1 MLFGTYK
8 GTMYRN
14 LKIIRKKCTT
24 KGAKM
29 PKIAKPLSDREIKN
43 AKPKDA
49 EYYLT
54 DGNGLSLLIKTDGSN
69 QWIFRYTSPTQ
80 NKRRKTSFGTY
91 PKVSLADARGKCT
104 EFNKLIF
111 DGIDP
116 IDDKREDKALQK
128 IIQESDFTNVVNLWF
143 QSQESHIVHSTYKK
157 KRALF
162 DTTVIPVLKHKS
174 IADIKHDELVQIIKL
189 KAIQTP
195 ETAKRLLGY
204 FHDLWQFACTH
215 GYCEHNIVPN
225 IHAKSVLPKIV
236 KKNYACITD
245 PSILKQL
252 VNSIYTY
259 GGHISTK
266 NALKFVLHV
275 PLRASNLVALRW
287 SYVDFEKHLI
297 TIPRQ
302 EMKAKSGDDFVL
314 PLSDEAL
321 AILKEQHLFTSHKE
335 FVFVADNGLHI
346 DEVTPSR
353 ALQRMGFNNE
363 VLGNKQRLHSFR
375 ATFRSLVDT
384 HQMEHRSSYEAKEKV
399 LDHVV
404 GSGVERAYTQKAIY
418 TEEMRILLNWWS
430 DYILSIKD

>member
-1 MLFGTYK
+1 
-8 GTMYRN
+8 
-14 LKIIRKKCTT
+14 
-24 KGAKM
+24 M
-29 PKIAKPLSDREIKN
+29 PKIITPLSDASIRSLKSKD
-43 AKPKDA
+43 KPFHKA
-49 EYYLT
+49 
-54 DGNGLSLLIKTDGSN
+54 DGQGLKLLIMPDKRKI
-69 QWIFRYTSPTQ
+69 WEFIYESPTLS
-80 NKRRKTSFGTY
+80 KRRKTTFGTY
-91 PKVSLADARGKCT
+91 PTVSLDEARTKR
-104 EFNKLIF
+104 EEWQRLIRQ
-111 DGIDP
+111 GIDP
-116 IDDKREDKALQK
+116 IDNKREEKTLQK
-128 IIQESDFTNVVNLWF
+128 IIQESDFKNVVDLWF

-174 IADIKHDELVQIIKL
+174 IAEIKHDELVQIIKL
-189 KAIQTP
+189 KAVQTP

-215 GYCEHNIVPN
+215 GYCEFNIVPN

-236 KKNYACITD
+236 KKNYSCITD

-266 NALKFVLHV
+266 NALKLVLHV
-275 PLRASNLVALRW
+275 PLRAGNLVSLKW
-287 SYVDFEKHLI
+287 SFVDFEKATI

-302 EMKAKSGDDFVL
+302 EMKVKNGDDFVI
-314 PLSDEAL
+314 PLSDEAI

-335 FVFVADNGLHI
+335 YVFVADNGEHI

-353 ALQRMGFNNE
+353 ALQRMGYNNE
-363 VLGNKQRLHSFR
+363 ALGNKQRLHSFR
-375 ATFRSLVDT
+375 STFRSLVDT

-418 TEEMRILLNWWS
+418 TEEMRLLLEWWS
-430 DYILSIKD
+430 GYVLAMVEG

>member
-1 MLFGTYK
+1 MPKIITPLSDTSI
-8 GTMYRN
+8 RN
-14 LKIIRKKCTT
+14 LKSQ
-24 KGAKM
+24 
-29 PKIAKPLSDREIKN
+29 AKPFHK
-43 AKPKDA
+43 A
-49 EYYLT
+49 
-54 DGNGLSLLIKTDGSN
+54 DGQGLKLLIMPDKRKI
-69 QWIFRYTSPTQ
+69 WEFIYESPTLS
-80 NKRRKTSFGTY
+80 KRRKTTFGTY
-91 PKVSLADARGKCT
+91 PTVSLDEARTKR
-104 EFNKLIF
+104 EEWQKLIRQ
-111 DGIDP
+111 GIDP
-116 IDDKREDKALQK
+116 IDNKREEKALKK
-128 IIQESDFTNVVNLWF
+128 IIEESDFTNVVNLWF
-143 QSQESHIVHSTYKK
+143 QSQERHIIHSTYKK

-174 IADIKHDELVQIIKL
+174 IAEIKHDELVQIIKL

-252 VNSIYTY
+252 VNSIYSY

-266 NALKFVLHV
+266 NALKLVLHV
-275 PLRASNLVALRW
+275 PLRAGNLVSLKW
-287 SYVDFEKHLI
+287 SYVNFEKNLI

-302 EMKAKSGDDFVL
+302 EMKAKSGDDFLL
-314 PLSDEAL
+314 PLSDEAI

-335 FVFVADNGLHI
+335 YVFVADNGEHI

-363 VLGNKQRLHSFR
+363 ALGNKQRLHSFR
-375 ATFRSLVDT
+375 STFRSLVDT

-418 TEEMRILLNWWS
+418 TEEMRLLLEWWS
-430 DYILSIKD
+430 GYVLAMVEG

>member
-1 MLFGTYK
+1 
-8 GTMYRN
+8 
-14 LKIIRKKCTT
+14 
-24 KGAKM
+24 M
-29 PKIAKPLSDREIKN
+29 PKIVKPLNDKEIKN
-43 AKPKDA
+43 AKPKDK
-49 EYYLT
+49 EYPLN
-54 DGNGLSLLIKTDGSN
+54 DGEGLYLLIKPDGIKL
-69 QWIFRYTSPTQ
+69 WIFRYTNPSTKQ
-80 NKRRKTSFGTY
+80 RRKTSFGTY
-91 PKVSLADARGKCT
+91 PKITLADARKKRL
-104 EFNKLIF
+104 ELQNLIKQN
-111 DGIDP
+111 IDP
-116 IDDKREDKALQK
+116 IDSKREEKAEIKLQK
-128 IIQESDFTNVVNLWF
+128 ESNFINVVDLWF
-143 QSQESHIVHSTYKK
+143 KSQESHIVHSTYKK

-162 DTTVIPVLKHKS
+162 DTTVIPILKNKS
-174 IADIKHDELVQIIKL
+174 IAEIKHDELVQIIKL

-245 PSILKQL
+245 PLILKQL

-259 GGHISTK
+259 SGHISTK
-266 NALKFVLHV
+266 NALKLVLHI
-275 PLRASNLVALRW
+275 PLRAGNLVSLKW
-287 SYVDFEKHLI
+287 SYVDFDKAII

-302 EMKAKSGDDFVL
+302 EMKAKSGDDFVI
-314 PLSDEAL
+314 PLSDEAIT
-321 AILKEQHLFTSHKE
+321 ILKEQYLFTSHKE
-335 FVFVADNGLHI
+335 YIFVADNGLHI

-404 GSGVERAYTQKAIY
+404 GSGVERAYTQKAVY
-418 TEEMRILLNWWS
+418 VEEMRLLLSWWS
-430 DYILSIKD
+430 GYILAMVEK

>member
-1 MLFGTYK
+1 
-8 GTMYRN
+8 
-14 LKIIRKKCTT
+14 
-24 KGAKM
+24 M
-29 PKIAKPLSDREIKN
+29 PKIITPLSDASIRQIKSKD
-43 AKPKDA
+43 KPFHKA
-49 EYYLT
+49 
-54 DGNGLSLLIKTDGSN
+54 DGQGLKLLIMPDKRKI
-69 QWIFRYTSPTQ
+69 WEFVYESPTLS
-80 NKRRKTSFGTY
+80 KRRKTTFGTY
-91 PKVSLADARGKCT
+91 PNVSLDEARTKR
-104 EFNKLIF
+104 EEWQRLIRQ
-111 DGIDP
+111 GIDP
-116 IDDKREDKALQK
+116 IDNKREDKALQK

-174 IADIKHDELVQIIKL
+174 IAEIKHDELVQIIKL

-215 GYCEHNIVPN
+215 GYCDFNIVPN

-275 PLRASNLVALRW
+275 PLRASNLVSLKWA
-287 SYVDFEKHLI
+287 YVDFEKNLI

-314 PLSDEAL
+314 PLPDEAL
-321 AILKEQHLFTSHKE
+321 AILKEQYLFTSHKE
-335 FVFVADNGLHI
+335 FVFVADNGDHI

-363 VLGNKQRLHSFR
+363 ELGNKQRLHSFR

-418 TEEMRILLNWWS
+418 TQEMRLLLEWWS
-430 DYILSIKD
+430 GYVLAMVEG

>member
-1 MLFGTYK
+1 
-8 GTMYRN
+8 
-14 LKIIRKKCTT
+14 
-24 KGAKM
+24 M
-29 PKIAKPLSDREIKN
+29 PKISTSLLTDKEIKN
-43 AKPKDA
+43 FKPEDKPYTKSDI
-49 EYYLT
+49 
-54 DGNGLSLLIKTDGSN
+54 NGLRILIHPDSRKI
-69 QWIFRYTSPTQ
+69 WEFVYTSPTLYK
-80 NKRRKTSFGTY
+80 KRKSTFGTY
-91 PKVSLADARGKCT
+91 PKTTLKEARDKRET
-104 EFNKLIF
+104 YLNLIKQ
-111 DGIDP
+111 GIDP
-116 IDDKREDKALQK
+116 IDARREEKAEVKLQK
-128 IIQESDFTNVVNLWF
+128 ESDFSNVVNLWF
-143 QSQESHIVHSTYKK
+143 QSQESHIAQSTYKK

-174 IADIKHDELVQIIKL
+174 IAEIKHDELVQIIKI
-189 KAIQTP
+189 KAVQTP

-215 GYCEHNIVPN
+215 GYCDFNIVPN

-236 KKNYACITD
+236 KKHYACITD

-266 NALKFVLHV
+266 NALKLVLHV
-275 PLRASNLVALRW
+275 PLRAGNLVSLKWA
-287 SYVDFEKHLI
+287 YVDFAKHLI

-302 EMKAKSGDDFVL
+302 EMKAKSGDDFIL
-314 PLSDEAL
+314 PLSSEAL
-321 AILKEQHLFTSHKE
+321 AILQEQYLYTSHKE

-363 VLGNKQRLHSFR
+363 ALGNKQRLHSFR

-399 LDHVV
+399 LDHIV

-418 TEEMRILLNWWS
+418 TEEMRLLLEWWS
-430 DYILSIKD
+430 GFILDILAVQR

>member
-1 MLFGTYK
+1 
-8 GTMYRN
+8 
-14 LKIIRKKCTT
+14 
-24 KGAKM
+24 M
-29 PKIAKPLSDREIKN
+29 PKIITPLSDTSIRQI
-43 AKPKDA
+43 KPKDKPFHKA
-49 EYYLT
+49 
-54 DGNGLSLLIKTDGSN
+54 DGQGLKLLIMPDKRKI
-69 QWIFRYTSPTQ
+69 WEFVYESPTQ
-80 NKRRKTSFGTY
+80 FKRRKTTFGTY
-91 PKVSLADARGKCT
+91 PTVSLDEARAKR
-104 EFNKLIF
+104 EEWQKLIRQ
-111 DGIDP
+111 GIDP
-116 IDDKREDKALQK
+116 IDNKREEKAEIKLQ
-128 IIQESDFTNVVNLWF
+128 IESNFINVVDLWF

-162 DTTVIPVLKHKS
+162 DTTVIPVLKNKS

-215 GYCEHNIVPN
+215 GYCELNIVPN

-245 PSILKQL
+245 PLILKQL

-259 GGHISTK
+259 GGHVSTK
-266 NALKFVLHV
+266 NALKLVLHV
-275 PLRASNLVALRW
+275 PLRAGNLVSLKW
-287 SYVDFEKHLI
+287 SFVDFDNNLI

-302 EMKAKSGDDFVL
+302 EMKAKSGDDFII
-314 PLSDEAL
+314 PLSDEAI
-321 AILKEQHLFTSHKE
+321 AILKEQYLFTSHKE
-335 FVFVADNGLHI
+335 FVFVADNGAHI

-363 VLGNKQRLHSFR
+363 ALGNKQRLHSFR
-375 ATFRSLVDT
+375 STFRSLVDT
-384 HQMEHRSSYEAKEKV
+384 HQMEHRCSYEAKEKA

-418 TEEMRILLNWWS
+418 TEEMRLLLNWWS
-430 DYILSIKD
+430 KYVLAMVEG

>member
-1 MLFGTYK
+1 
-8 GTMYRN
+8 
-14 LKIIRKKCTT
+14 
-24 KGAKM
+24 M
-29 PKIAKPLSDREIKN
+29 PKISTSLLTDKEIKN
-43 AKPKDA
+43 FKPEDKPYIKSDI
-49 EYYLT
+49 
-54 DGNGLSLLIKTDGSN
+54 NGLRILIHPDGRKI
-69 QWIFRYTSPTQ
+69 WEFVYTSPTLYK
-80 NKRRKTSFGTY
+80 KRKSTFGTY
-91 PKVSLADARGKCT
+91 PKTTLKEARDKRET
-104 EFNKLIF
+104 YLNLIKQ
-111 DGIDP
+111 GIDP
-116 IDDKREDKALQK
+116 IDAQREEKAEVKLQK
-128 IIQESDFTNVVNLWF
+128 ESDFSNVVNLWF

-174 IADIKHDELVQIIKL
+174 IAEIKHDELVQIIKI

-215 GYCEHNIVPN
+215 GYCDFNIVPN

-236 KKNYACITD
+236 KKHYACITD

-275 PLRASNLVALRW
+275 PLRAGNLVSLKWA
-287 SYVDFEKHLI
+287 YVDFEKHLI
-297 TIPRQ
+297 TIPRK
-302 EMKAKSGDDFVL
+302 EMKAKSGDDFIL
-314 PLSDEAL
+314 PLSDEAI
-321 AILKEQHLFTSHKE
+321 AILQEQYLYTSHKE

-363 VLGNKQRLHSFR
+363 TLGNKQRLHSFR

-399 LDHVV
+399 LDHIV

-418 TEEMRILLNWWS
+418 TEEMRLLLTWWS
-430 DYILSIKD
+430 GYILAMMDSPLKG

>member
-1 MLFGTYK
+1 MPKIITPLSDTSI
-8 GTMYRN
+8 RN
-14 LKIIRKKCTT
+14 LKSQ
-24 KGAKM
+24 
-29 PKIAKPLSDREIKN
+29 AKPFHK
-43 AKPKDA
+43 A
-49 EYYLT
+49 
-54 DGNGLSLLIKTDGSN
+54 DGQGLKLLIMPDKRKI
-69 QWIFRYTSPTQ
+69 WEFIYESPTLS
-80 NKRRKTSFGTY
+80 KRRKTTFGTY
-91 PKVSLADARGKCT
+91 PTVSLDEARTKR
-104 EFNKLIF
+104 EEWQKLIRQ
-111 DGIDP
+111 GIDP
-116 IDDKREDKALQK
+116 IDNKREEKALKK
-128 IIQESDFTNVVNLWF
+128 IIEESDFTNVVNLWF
-143 QSQESHIVHSTYKK
+143 QSQERHIIHSTYKK

-174 IADIKHDELVQIIKL
+174 IAEIKHDELVQIIKL
-189 KAIQTP
+189 NAIQTP

-252 VNSIYTY
+252 VNSIYSY

-266 NALKFVLHV
+266 NALKLVLHV
-275 PLRASNLVALRW
+275 PLRAGNLVSLKW
-287 SYVDFEKHLI
+287 SYVNFEKNLI

-302 EMKAKSGDDFVL
+302 EMKAKSGDDFLL
-314 PLSDEAL
+314 PLSDEAI

-335 FVFVADNGLHI
+335 YVFVADNGEHI

-363 VLGNKQRLHSFR
+363 ALGNKQRLHSFR
-375 ATFRSLVDT
+375 STFRSLVDT

-418 TEEMRILLNWWS
+418 TEEMRLLLEWWS
-430 DYILSIKD
+430 GYVLAMVEG